1 MQARGEVF
9 RPVPP
14 RIVWK
19 ENDGAALNHN
29 TQEMH
34 TPRKTVGLSL
44 LAAAIAGVPLSLV
57 PAAAHAEVSVVQQ
70 AEGTLK
76 GTVKDN
82 NGEPA
87 IGATVLVVGTKNI
100 TTTDLNGAFTLKNVP
115 AGATVRV
122 SLIGYARQDIKWK
135 GGPLNVVLEDAG
147 NNLNEVVV
155 TAMGILRKEKSLT
168 YATQQIKSDELN
180 KVQDVNV
187 VNGLE
192 GKVSG
197 ITITQGAGGA
207 GGASKI
213 QLRGAQSILGDNQPL
228 IVVDGVPMTNSIR
241 SQADGNIDYT
251 SVTEGSDALSMINPD
266 DIESMNVLK
275 GANAAALYGSR
286 AANGV
291 IMITTKKGKEGRVDV
306 TFTSN
311 ITFDTPLTTPKLQ
324 NIYGASVNGTQF
336 SPDSWGGKLS
346 DRSDDN
352 LIVNV
357 ARGNNFYGDATYNEE
372 NPTTRQVHL
381 RNKASDDISDFF
393 RTGVTTNNSI
403 ALSGGTDKVKS
414 YFSYANAHSNGMLE
428 NNSYN
433 RNTLAFRQ
441 SYNLFKRVHIEA
453 SINYMQTKTRNR
465 VGGGTVGNPIYD
477 LYTMPR
483 NVDLSY
489 YKENYSTN
497 GYWQTTNPYGYYT
510 LDKTTGKYTYVQ
522 DEKAK
527 LSGLS
532 QEWAFQSAGHNN
544 PYWLMNQNYGI
555 EKESRVYGYI
565 SGKIDIYDGLAF
577 QARVSYD
584 HNKYEDTGAR
594 YATTQ
599 GPNDKFDYGTY
610 WFNRNKSNEIYADY
624 LLSYNKSI
632 NDFSVSA
639 TAGWV
644 GHSTNSS
651 NYGTYTGT
659 ATHLSY
665 RNGALMEQPS
675 LINYFEVSDG
685 GIGTTSYSK
694 SFNWDKA
701 ALVTAQLGWRDAVY
715 VDGSY
720 RRDWYR
726 AFRQFKHRGTPDN
739 YGYFSFG
746 ASAII
751 SQLAKLPAWFNY
763 LKYRLSYSEVGN
775 SIPNT
780 LYSTSSSNYTTGAAT
795 VSSFLIKNPRP
806 EITRSF
812 ETGFEAQFL
821 DNRLAVDFTFYN
833 SGMHRS
839 YITRGITGGYTEAIN
854 SAKVRNRGLETTV
867 SYNFSFGGDWR
878 WKTSLNYSFNKN
890 KILATA
896 RDANGN
902 ETPLTVSVAGGAVQ
916 VIYKEGGSYGDM
928 YVNDFDRYTEDG
940 VDESGNAVKAGWIK
954 LDEQGVPLMK
964 TEKQYSTFGGNMYAR
979 HQLGWSN
986 TISWKNLSLFF
997 LINGKIGGKVISLTE
1012 AYLDRLGLSERVGK
1026 ARQAA
1031 EAAGFYTAA
1040 GKEAMYLPDGS
1051 GRTIGIQDYYERTA
1065 AVGSNLYAKQY
1076 TYNATNFRLRELS
1089 LGYTFRDLFG
1099 ENTNLTLSFIGR
1111 NLFFIYKDAPVDPD
1125 VALSTGN
1132 GLSAFEMFNLPS
1144 SRSYGFSLKLN
1155 F

>member
-1 MQARGEVF
+1 
-9 RPVPP
+9 
-14 RIVWK
+14 
-19 ENDGAALNHN
+19 
-29 TQEMH
+29 MH

-57 PAAAHAEVSVVQQ
+57 PATAHAAVSVVQQ
-70 AEGTLK
+70 KDGTLK

-82 NGEPA
+82 SGEPA

-115 AGATVRV
+115 EGATVRV

-251 SVTEGSDALSMINPD
+251 SVTEGGDALSMINPD

-311 ITFDTPLTTPKLQ
+311 VTFDTPLTTPKLQ
-324 NIYGASVNGTQF
+324 NTYGASVNGTQF
-336 SPDSWGGKLS
+336 SPDSWGGKLA
-346 DRSDDN
+346 DRSSDN
-352 LIVNV
+352 LVVDV
-357 ARGNNFYGDATYNEE
+357 ARGRGFYDDGTYDAS
-372 NPTTRQVHL
+372 TTRQIHL
-381 RNKASDDISDFF
+381 RNTASDDISDFY

-403 ALSGGTDKVKS
+403 ALSGGTEKIKS

-433 RNTLAFRQ
+433 RNTFSFRQ
-441 SYNLFKRVHIEA
+441 SYNLLKRVHIEA
-453 SINYMQTKTRNR
+453 SLNYMQTNTRNR

-483 NVDLSY
+483 NVDISY
-489 YKENYSTN
+489 YKHNYTTTD
-497 GYWQTTNPYGYYT
+497 YWQTTDPYGYYKRDGQN
-510 LDKTTGKYTYVQ
+510 LTYVK
-522 DEKAK
+522 DESAK

-532 QEWAFQSAGHNN
+532 QDWVFQSAGHNN
-544 PYWLMNQNYGI
+544 PYWLMKQNYSQ
-555 EKESRVYGYI
+555 EKESRVYGYV
-565 SGKIDIYDGLAF
+565 SGKIDIWDGLAF
-577 QARVSYD
+577 QARVSFD

-599 GPNDKFDYGTY
+599 GPNDKYDFGTY

-624 LLSYNKSI
+624 LLSYNKTIKDYSI
-632 NDFSVSA
+632 SA

-651 NYGTYTGT
+651 NYGTYLGS

-665 RNGALMEQPS
+665 SQGALIEQPS
-675 LINYFEVSDG
+675 LINYFEVGDG
-685 GIGTTSYSK
+685 GMGTTSYSK

-701 ALVTAQLGWRDAVY
+701 ALVTAQFGWRDAVY
-715 VDGSY
+715 VDASY

-739 YGYFSFG
+739 YGYFSVG
-746 ASAII
+746 GSAII
-751 SQLAKLPAWFNY
+751 SQLAKFPEWFNY

-780 LYSTSSSNYTTGAAT
+780 LYSTSSSNYTTGAST
-795 VSSFLIKNPRP
+795 VSSFLIKDPRP

-839 YITRGITGGYTEAIN
+839 YITRGITGGLTEAIN

-896 RDANGN
+896 RDENGN

-928 YVNDFDRYTEDG
+928 YVNDFDRYTADG
-940 VDESGNAVKAGWIK
+940 TDENGNAVKAGWIK
-954 LDEQGVPLMK
+954 LDSDGIPMMK

-979 HQLGWSN
+979 HQIGWSN

-1012 AYLDRLGLSERVGK
+1012 AYLDRLGLSERVGN

-1031 EAAGFYTAA
+1031 EAAGLYTAA

-1089 LGYTFRDLFG
+1089 LGYTFRNLLG
-1099 ENTNLTLSFIGR
+1099 ENNNLTISFIGR

-1144 SRSYGFSLKLN
+1144 TRSYGFSLKLN

>member
-1 MQARGEVF
+1 MKRPF
-9 RPVPP
+9 RSVS
-14 RIVWK
+14 
-19 ENDGAALNHN
+19 
-29 TQEMH
+29 
-34 TPRKTVGLSL
+34 LSL
-44 LAAAIAGVPLSLV
+44 LAAILAGGASVALPT
-57 PAAAHAEVSVVQQ
+57 AAYAETLEVQQ
-70 AEGTLK
+70 QGVVK
-76 GTVKDN
+76 GVVKGSD
-82 NGEPA
+82 GEPA
-87 IGATVLVVGTKNI
+87 IGASVLVVGTRNI
-100 TTTDLNGAFTLKNVP
+100 ATTDVDGSFTLKNVP
-115 AGATVRV
+115 QGATLRV
-122 SLIGYARQDIKWK
+122 SLIGYNRKDVKWK
-135 GGPLNVVLEDAG
+135 GGNVDIVLESSDFT
-147 NNLNEVVV
+147 LNEVVV

-168 YATQQIKSDELN
+168 YATQQIKSDDLN
-180 KVQDVNV
+180 KVQDINV

-192 GKVSG
+192 GKMSG
-197 ITITQGAGGA
+197 VTITQGAGGA

-213 QLRGAQSILGDNQPL
+213 QLRGAQSILGNNQPL
-228 IVVDGVPMTNSIR
+228 IVIDGVPMTNEIR
-241 SQADGNIDYT
+241 NQAGGNLDYT

-291 IMITTKKGKEGRVDV
+291 IMITTKKGKEGKIDV

-311 ITFDTPLTTPKLQ
+311 VTFDTPLTTPKLQ

-346 DRSDDN
+346 DRTNDQ
-352 LIVNV
+352 LIVDV
-357 ARGNNFYGDATYNEE
+357 ARGRGFYSDDTYS
-372 NPTTRQVHL
+372 TQGTRQIHL
-381 RNKASDDISDFF
+381 RNSAGDDISDFY

-403 ALSGGTDKVKS
+403 SLSGGTEKVKT
-414 YFSYANAHSNGMLE
+414 YFSYANAYSNGMLE
-428 NNSYN
+428 NNNYN
-433 RNTLAFRQ
+433 RNTFAFRQ
-441 SYNLFKRVHIEA
+441 SYDLFGRVHIEA

-483 NVDLSY
+483 NVDIDY
-489 YKENYSTN
+489 YKNNYTTTD
-497 GYWQTTNPYGYYT
+497 YWQTTDPYGYYQRNGQY
-510 LDKTTGKYTYVQ
+510 LEYIKDQ
-522 DEKAK
+522 PAS

-532 QEWAFQSAGHNN
+532 QDWVFQSAGHNN
-544 PYWLMNQNYGI
+544 PYWLMHQNYST
-555 EKESRVYGYI
+555 EKESRVFGYV

-584 HNKYEDTGAR
+584 HNKYEKTGAR

-599 GPNDKFDYGTY
+599 GPNDKYDFGTY
-610 WFNRNKSNEIYADY
+610 WLNRNKSSEIYVDY
-624 LLSYNKSI
+624 LLSYNKTF

-644 GHSTNSS
+644 GHSTNGSD
-651 NYGTYTGT
+651 YGTYLGS

-665 RNGALMEQPS
+665 SQDALMEQPS
-675 LINYFEVSDG
+675 LINYFEVGDG
-685 GIGTTSYSK
+685 GMGTTSYSK

-701 ALVTAQLGWRDAVY
+701 ALVTAQVGWKEAVY

-751 SQLAKLPAWFNY
+751 SQLVKMPKGFDY

-795 VSSFLIKNPRP
+795 VSTYLIKDPRP

-812 ETGFEAQFL
+812 ETGFEALFL
-821 DNRLAVDFTFYN
+821 DSRLAVDLTFYN
-833 SGMHRS
+833 SGMYRS
-839 YITRGITGGYTEAIN
+839 YITRGITGGLTEAIN
-854 SAKVRNRGLETTV
+854 SAKVRNRGLEATV
-867 SYNFSFGGDWR
+867 SYNFHFGNDWR
-878 WKTSLNYSFNKN
+878 WKTSLNYSYNKN

-896 RDANGN
+896 RDENGN

-928 YVNDFDRYTEDG
+928 YVNDFSRYTEDG
-940 VDESGNAVKAGWIK
+940 VDENGQAVKAGWIK
-954 LDEQGVPLMK
+954 LDGDGIPVMK
-964 TEKQYSTFGGNMYAR
+964 TEKQYTTFGGNMYAR

-986 TISWKNLSLFF
+986 TITWKNFNLFI

-1012 AYLDRLGLSERVGK
+1012 AYLDRLGLSERVGE

-1031 EAAGFYTAA
+1031 EAAGLYTAS

-1089 LGYTFRDLFG
+1089 VGYTFRNLLG
-1099 ENTNLTLSFIGR
+1099 ENRNLTLSFIGR